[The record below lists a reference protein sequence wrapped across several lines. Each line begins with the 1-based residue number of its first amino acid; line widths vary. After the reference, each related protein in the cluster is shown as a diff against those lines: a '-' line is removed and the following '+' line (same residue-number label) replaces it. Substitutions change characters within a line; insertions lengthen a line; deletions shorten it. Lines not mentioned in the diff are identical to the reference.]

1 MVNVARVP
9 SPAKVVLGLE
19 LRVHPQPAIIFR
31 LLNQPCLYRILSD
44 VFAFLLQTLIRP
56 QHMIEGFLFP
66 DRTGSVKQP
75 VDAMRRG
82 SFQALQNIHKR
93 KLPTI
98 LVPQR
103 QEEKMDM
110 VGHDYDCIEMYS
122 CGAGALARERL
133 DATFPQ
139 AVFKNQIASRLRQCQ
154 TSTSTECDEHGRV
167 GLLQVWKPPAIAVF
181 GQRRSFGGHG
191 TGGGRPRPP
200 SPIPE

>member
-1 MVNVARVP
+1 MNVARVP

-110 VGHDYDCIEMYS
+110 VGHDYDCIEM
-122 CGAGALARERL
+122 
-133 DATFPQ
+133 
-139 AVFKNQIASRLRQCQ
+139 NSRTPAFR
-154 TSTSTECDEHGRV
+154 GR
-167 GLLQVWKPPAIAVF
+167 
-181 GQRRSFGGHG
+181 
-191 TGGGRPRPP
+191 GRPRHTCVGALQLR
-200 SPIPE
+200 SG

>member
-1 MVNVARVP
+1 
-9 SPAKVVLGLE
+9 
-19 LRVHPQPAIIFR
+19 
-31 LLNQPCLYRILSD
+31 
-44 VFAFLLQTLIRP
+44 
-56 QHMIEGFLFP
+56 MIEGFLFP

-122 CGAGALARERL
+122 CGAGEAKTLDGLRSLRERRGRASL
-133 DATFPQ
+133 DRTADGYPDRKS
-139 AVFKNQIASRLRQCQ
+139 V
-154 TSTSTECDEHGRV
+154 V
-167 GLLQVWKPPAIAVF
+167 
-181 GQRRSFGGHG
+181 
-191 TGGGRPRPP
+191 
-200 SPIPE
+200 

>member
-1 MVNVARVP
+1 M
-9 SPAKVVLGLE
+9 
-19 LRVHPQPAIIFR
+19 H
-31 LLNQPCLYRILSD
+31 
-44 VFAFLLQTLIRP
+44 
-56 QHMIEGFLFP
+56 
-66 DRTGSVKQP
+66 
-75 VDAMRRG
+75 RG

-110 VGHDYDCIEMYS
+110 VGHDYDCIEMNP

-139 AVFKNQIASRLRQCQ
+139 TMFENQVAGLLRQCQ
-154 TSTSTECDEHGRV
+154 MSTSTECDEHRRV
-167 GLLQVWKPPAIAVF
+167 GLLQVRKPPAIAVF

>member
-1 MVNVARVP
+1 MY
-9 SPAKVVLGLE
+9 S
-19 LRVHPQPAIIFR
+19 HFSFR
-31 LLNQPCLYRILSD
+31 LSSD
-44 VFAFLLQTLIRP
+44 RNTF
-56 QHMIEGFLFP
+56 EGFLFP
-66 DRTGSVKQP
+66 DRTGSVKKP

-191 TGGGRPRPP
+191 TGGGRHRPP

>member
-1 MVNVARVP
+1 
-9 SPAKVVLGLE
+9 
-19 LRVHPQPAIIFR
+19 
-31 LLNQPCLYRILSD
+31 
-44 VFAFLLQTLIRP
+44 

-139 AVFKNQIASRLRQCQ
+139 AVFKNQIASR
-154 TSTSTECDEHGRV
+154 V